1 MNNHNKYLIF
11 AIITILFFTFA
22 GAILSKAK
30 CSAQWR
36 DSTYEYHW
44 GYISGCRIS
53 IMPNVWIPEKA
64 IRVFE

>member
-1 MNNHNKYLIF
+1 MNNKFFVIS
-11 AIITILFFTFA
+11 AMTVILFFSFA
-22 GAILSKAK
+22 GAVLSKAK

-44 GYISGCRIS
+44 GYLSGCRIS
-53 IMPNVWIPEKA
+53 VMPNVWIPEKA